1 MNSNLLGLLK
11 GIKLSSIVS
20 STNKTLG
27 VVRKIIPV
35 YKEVRPY
42 VTHEKSLFKN
52 DSKIENIIKKESDEV
67 DVRNDSYNDTL
78 TFFH

>member
-52 DSKIENIIKKESDEV
+52 DSKTENIIKKESDEV

>member
-52 DSKIENIIKKESDEV
+52 DFKIESAIKKESDEV

>member
-52 DSKIENIIKKESDEV
+52 DPKTENIIKKESDEV

>member
-1 MNSNLLGLLK
+1 MNSNLLGILK
-11 GIKLSSIVS
+11 GIKISSVIS

-27 VVRKIIPV
+27 VVKKIIPV
-35 YKEVRPY
+35 YKEIRPY
-42 VTHEKSLFKN
+42 VNHEKSLFKKE
-52 DSKIENIIKKESDEV
+52 DKILDNIKESNEV

>member
-20 STNKTLG
+20 NTNKTLG

-52 DSKIENIIKKESDEV
+52 DSKTENIIKKESDEV

>member
-1 MNSNLLGLLK
+1 MNSNILGLLK
-11 GIKLSSIVS
+11 GIKISNIVS

-42 VTHEKSLFKN
+42 VTHEKSIFKN
-52 DSKIENIIKKESDEV
+52 VPKTEIIIKESDAS
-67 DVRNDSYNDTL
+67 DVRNNSYNDTL

>member
-1 MNSNLLGLLK
+1 MNSNILGLLK
-11 GIKLSSIVS
+11 GIKISNIVS

-42 VTHEKSLFKN
+42 VTHEKSIFKN
-52 DSKIENIIKKESDEV
+52 VTKTENIIKESDTS
-67 DVRNDSYNDTL
+67 DVRNNSYNDTL

>member
-35 YKEVRPY
+35 YREVRPY

-52 DSKIENIIKKESDEV
+52 DSKIESTIKKESDEV

>member
-11 GIKLSSIVS
+11 GIKLSNIVS
-20 STNKTLG
+20 NTNKTLG

-52 DSKIENIIKKESDEV
+52 DSKIESTIKKESDEV

>member
-1 MNSNLLGLLK
+1 MNSNLLGILK
-11 GIKLSSIVS
+11 GIKISSVIS

-27 VVRKIIPV
+27 VVKKIIPV
-35 YKEVRPY
+35 YKEIRPY
-42 VTHEKSLFKN
+42 VNHEKSLFKKE
-52 DSKIENIIKKESDEV
+52 DKFIDNIKESNEV

>member
-20 STNKTLG
+20 NTNKTLG

-52 DSKIENIIKKESDEV
+52 DSKIESTIKKESDEV

>member
-1 MNSNLLGLLK
+1 MNSNLLGILK
-11 GIKLSSIVS
+11 GIKISSVIS

-27 VVRKIIPV
+27 VVKKIIPV
-35 YKEVRPY
+35 YKEIRPY
-42 VTHEKSLFKN
+42 VNHEKSLFKKE
-52 DSKIENIIKKESDEV
+52 DKVLDNIKESNEV

>member
-52 DSKIENIIKKESDEV
+52 DSKIESTIKKESDEV

>member
-1 MNSNLLGLLK
+1 MNSNILGLLK
-11 GIKLSSIVS
+11 GIKLSNIVS
-20 STNKTLG
+20 NTNKTLG

-42 VTHEKSLFKN
+42 ITHEKSIFKN
-52 DSKIENIIKKESDEV
+52 IPKTESIIKESDTSNI
-67 DVRNDSYNDTL
+67 RNNSYNDTL

>member
-52 DSKIENIIKKESDEV
+52 DSKIENTIKKESNEV

>member
-1 MNSNLLGLLK
+1 MNSNILGLLK
-11 GIKLSSIVS
+11 GIKISNIVS

-27 VVRKIIPV
+27 IVRKIIPV

-42 VTHEKSLFKN
+42 VTHEKSIFKN
-52 DSKIENIIKKESDEV
+52 IPKTESIIKESNTSN
-67 DVRNDSYNDTL
+67 VRNNSYNDTL

>member
-20 STNKTLG
+20 NTNKTLG

-52 DSKIENIIKKESDEV
+52 DSKIESTLKKESDEV

>member
-1 MNSNLLGLLK
+1 MNSNILGLLK
-11 GIKLSSIVS
+11 GIKISNIVS
-20 STNKTLG
+20 NTNKTLG

-42 VTHEKSLFKN
+42 VTHEKSIFKN
-52 DSKIENIIKKESDEV
+52 ISKTESIIKESDISN
-67 DVRNDSYNDTL
+67 VRNNSYNDTL

>member
-1 MNSNLLGLLK
+1 MNNNLLGILK
-11 GIKLSSIVS
+11 GIKISNVIS

-27 VVRKIIPV
+27 VVKKVIPL

-42 VTHEKSLFKN
+42 VNHEKSLFKKDN
-52 DSKIENIIKKESDEV
+52 KVLDNIKESNEV

>member
-1 MNSNLLGLLK
+1 MNSNILGLLK
-11 GIKLSSIVS
+11 GIKISNIVS

-35 YKEVRPY
+35 YKEARPY
-42 VTHEKSLFKN
+42 VTHEKSIFKN
-52 DSKIENIIKKESDEV
+52 VPKTESIIKESDTS

>member
-1 MNSNLLGLLK
+1 MNSNLVGLLK

-52 DSKIENIIKKESDEV
+52 DSKIESTIKKESDEV

>member
-1 MNSNLLGLLK
+1 MNNTILGLLK
-11 GIKLSSIVS
+11 GIKISNIVS

-42 VTHEKSLFKN
+42 VTHEKSIFKN
-52 DSKIENIIKKESDEV
+52 VSKTESIIKESDTSN
-67 DVRNDSYNDTL
+67 VRNNSYNDTL

>member
-20 STNKTLG
+20 NTNKTLG

-52 DSKIENIIKKESDEV
+52 DSKIERTIKKESDEV

>member
-52 DSKIENIIKKESDEV
+52 ESKTENIIKKESDEV

>member
-42 VTHEKSLFKN
+42 VTHEKKF
-52 DSKIENIIKKESDEV
+52 I
-67 DVRNDSYNDTL
+67 
-78 TFFH
+78 